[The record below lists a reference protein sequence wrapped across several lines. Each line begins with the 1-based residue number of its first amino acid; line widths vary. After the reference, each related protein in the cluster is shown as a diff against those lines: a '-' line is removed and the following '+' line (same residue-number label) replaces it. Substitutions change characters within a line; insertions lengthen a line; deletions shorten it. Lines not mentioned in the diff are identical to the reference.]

1 MLYAELFS
9 FYAKKYNVLPKT
21 VWSASSLW
29 ALEIKSFF
37 VLFVS
42 LAIFGIGE
50 GLILLSDLGSAPW
63 TVLSQGVSIQG
74 NFNVGWASFIIS
86 CIVMLFWLPLKLRV
100 RLGTVLNILVIAL
113 FLGLSVEFM
122 PKPTALLSR
131 YFYLTVGILLFG
143 IGSAFYLT
151 CHQGAGPRDGLIV
164 GLCQRFRLKVGMVRT
179 TMEVSVCVLGF
190 LLGGKLG
197 IGTVLFA
204 VSIGWVVQA
213 TLLCLLKLPH
223 CLHKGNRLC

>member
-42 LAIFGIGE
+42 LAILGIGE

-86 CIVMLFWLPLKLRV
+86 CIVMLFWLLLKLRV
-100 RLGTVLNILVIAL
+100 GLGTVLNILVIAL